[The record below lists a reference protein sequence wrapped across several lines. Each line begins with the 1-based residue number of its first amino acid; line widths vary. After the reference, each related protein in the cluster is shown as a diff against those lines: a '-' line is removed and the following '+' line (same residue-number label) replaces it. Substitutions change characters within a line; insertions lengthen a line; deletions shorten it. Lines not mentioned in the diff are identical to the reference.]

1 MLKRNAK
8 LNLTQNTTPNNI
20 TLNYITLSRVK
31 LTLKQSYELI
41 TLRINFNLIL
51 I

>member
-8 LNLTQNTTPNNI
+8 PNLTQNTTPNNI
-20 TLNYITLSRVK
+20 TLSYITLSRVK

-41 TLRINFNLIL
+41 TLKINFNFVLI
-51 I
+51 